1 MGRLATFNE
10 NRRRLRQLRRE
21 RLTPAERALGWAM
34 AVGPSLLLVAGVL
47 LLLDGGSRVVGIAL
61 LLVALVVMAM
71 PIGPILGAR
80 VRRREAR
87 RRDQ

>member
-1 MGRLATFNE
+1 VGRLATFNE